1 MEGSRQRSG
10 RSLLP
15 AWPLALILAL
25 LSALVALPWI
35 GGDAERETEAIVAR
49 MLAQDVAQ
57 EARTIRTLRTL
68 ASFGPRGIE
77 VMFAALV
84 HDSVPL
90 GTQEAPGLSESQR
103 ALLRRALSSM
113 EAQPL
118 RSVLSGALEQERDPR
133 AAIEA
138 LAVLGPCAR
147 REDLRFMLEAAV
159 RGLELGGALEHVQP
173 ALEEALSGPLAREP
187 RAFAELPQLWRRSSP
202 ELQPAIVN
210 AVAAAGSPA
219 GLPFLAGLLGR
230 SDELDEVVL
239 AAMLSLAQGATP
251 PVSEEV
257 AGPLHRMIERG
268 SAARIQSAAIT
279 LGRLQ
284 DEEAIPLL
292 IDSLEH
298 ESRGVQN
305 QAARALERITGLSFR
320 NEPTR
325 WRAWYEQELGW
336 FEEHGERSLEALL
349 SERSEEVFE
358 AVRTLAK
365 RKLFRHQTADQ
376 LAPLLEHESHSIR
389 RVVPHALAQLGST
402 VALPVL
408 IDSLLDAD
416 EETARSSW
424 NALKSLTGLEL
435 PFDHEAWCDFAPR

>member
-1 MEGSRQRSG
+1 MKSSRQRPG
-10 RSLLP
+10 RSPLRV
-15 AWPLALILAL
+15 WPLALILAV
-25 LSALVALPWI
+25 LSALMALPWI
-35 GGDAERETEAIVAR
+35 GGDAEREAEGIVAR
-49 MLAQDVAQ
+49 VLAQDVAQ
-57 EARTIRTLRTL
+57 EALALRTL
-68 ASFGPRGIE
+68 SSLGPTGIE

-84 HDSVPL
+84 QDRVPVA
-90 GTQEAPGLSESQR
+90 TKEASGLSESQR
-103 ALLRRALSSM
+103 ALLRRALSSV

-118 RSVLSGALEQERDPR
+118 RSFLSNALEQERDPR
-133 AAIEA
+133 AATEA
-138 LAVLGPCAR
+138 LAVLGPCAS

-187 RAFAELPQLWRRSSP
+187 RAFAELPQLWRRSRP

-239 AAMLSLAQGATP
+239 AAMLRLAQMATP

-257 AGPLHRMIERG
+257 AGPLRRVIERG

-292 IDSLEH
+292 IDALEH

-305 QAARALERITGLSFR
+305 QAARGLEQITGLSFR

-325 WRAWYEQELGW
+325 WRAWYEQELAW
-336 FEEHGERSLEALL
+336 FEEHGERSLQALH

-365 RKLFRHQTADQ
+365 RKLFRHQTAEN
-376 LAPLLEHESHSIR
+376 LALLLNHESRSIR
-389 RVVPHALAQLGST
+389 LVVPPALTQLGSP
-402 VALPVL
+402 VAVPLL

-416 EETARSSW
+416 EETARSAW

-435 PFDHEAWCDFAPR
+435 PLDHEAWRAAALR